1 MKISKLKTRNVKLA
15 RQILFTHEEE
25 VSETKDIERLLRGKL
40 KDTIIHPSNNIQIQ
54 FMNKMFN
61 IKIEKIEEALEDDL
75 AAQLASLQLDDF
87 YLIQPNTVFK
97 INSKSKKD
105 PVEVLRK
112 KSLDDVGGMSS
123 VISDMQKVIDA
134 AFGINQEFVKTSR
147 GVLLHGLSG
156 CGKSLIAEAIAG
168 SYENAHKIHIDSW
181 KIFSKFYGESES
193 NLRKLFEEAFQ
204 VYPTPC
210 IILID
215 EISNLCPKND
225 TSDVIKKTSSLLI
238 SLMDSMHSK
247 RNGSKT
253 FVIATTNNLDN
264 VDPALK
270 RSGRLD
276 YEIEIPVPNTQLREM
291 ILSKLLR
298 NFSMD
303 ENSVRKIAKHT
314 HGYVG
319 ADLENLIS
327 KSITKGTVTC
337 DDVISNLS
345 SVKPSAMRELL
356 VEKPNVQWS
365 DIGGMHDLKLKL
377 KQIVEWPLLYPEA
390 FKRLGIESPRGLC
403 MFGPP
408 GNSKTMI
415 AKALAT
421 ESNLNFISI
430 KGSDLFSMWVGESE
444 KAVRDLFVKARQL
457 APCIC
462 FFDEIDAIG
471 GERES
476 GSSVK
481 ERVLAQILT
490 EIDGINSLKKV
501 IIIAATNRPDLI
513 DSALMRPGRIDRIVY
528 VKLPNATT
536 REEIFKIKLAK
547 IPIEEDVEIAELV
560 LRTEGYSG
568 AEIEAVCKEA
578 ALKALESS
586 FDVEKISMKFF
597 EIALKIVPPRTSR
610 ELLKIYEE
618 FEKRK

>member
-1 MKISKLKTRNVKLA
+1 MKSRNVKLA
-15 RQILFTHEEE
+15 RQIFFTHEEE
-25 VSETKDIERLLRGKL
+25 IEETKDIERLLRGKF
-40 KDTIIHPSNNIQIQ
+40 KDTIIHLSNDIKVQ

-61 IKIEKIEEALEDDL
+61 FHIEKIEEALEDDL
-75 AAQLASLQLDDF
+75 ASQLASLQLDDF
-87 YLIQPNTVFK
+87 YLVQNNTVFK
-97 INSKSKKD
+97 INSLCKKD
-105 PVEVLRK
+105 TIEVMKK

-123 VISDMQKVIDA
+123 VIGDVQKLVDA
-134 AFGINQEFVKTSR
+134 AFGIDQQFSLVKTSR

-156 CGKSLIAEAIAG
+156 SGKSLIAEAIAE
-168 SYENAHKIHIDSW
+168 SYENVHKVYIESW
-181 KIFSKFYGESES
+181 KIFSKFYGESEG

-204 VYPTPC
+204 AYPTPC
-210 IILID
+210 LILID

-225 TSDVIKKTSSLLI
+225 SSDVIRKTSSLLI
-238 SLMDSMHSK
+238 SLLDSMHSK

-291 ILSKLLR
+291 ILRKLLKS
-298 NFSMD
+298 FSID
-303 ENSVRKIAKHT
+303 ENSIKKIAKHT

-337 DDVISNLS
+337 DDIISNLS

-403 MFGPP
+403 MFGAP
-408 GNSKTMI
+408 GSSKTMI

-444 KAVRDLFVKARQL
+444 KAVRDLFVRARQL

-490 EIDGINSLKKV
+490 EIDGVNSLKKV

-528 VKLPNATT
+528 VKLPNAGT
-536 REEIFKIKLAK
+536 REEIFKIKLSK
-547 IPIEEDVEIAELV
+547 IPIEDDVNLIELV
-560 LRTEGYSG
+560 QRTEGYSG

-586 FDVEKISMKFF
+586 FEVEKISMKFF
-597 EIALKIVPPRTSR
+597 EIALKIVTPRTSP